1 VDQVPLGDR
10 PELAGWAGSFRRYSP
25 VATFVA
31 GFLFDLLTM
40 QRIDAWTDLAFQLAY
55 LVLLTGLLVYQQR
68 EATGTWVATGLTA
81 KWWRY
86 NVDALHFL
94 YGGLL
99 SAYVVLYVRSS
110 TGTSAITFLVLLVGV
125 MVLNE
130 VPPLRQAGH
139 ALRLGLYGFCVLSFL
154 NYFIPIV
161 VGRIAWWVFLLS
173 LLLSAAVVWRVAAL
187 LVPKDE
193 GWRTKRTW
201 LFAPAGGVLLL
212 IGVLYVLRLI
222 PPVPLSVQFQGIY
235 HDVRRDGHGF
245 TLVYERPRT
254 LTFWRHDSRP
264 FARRP
269 GDRVHYF
276 TRVFAPAGFQHRVVI
291 RWEVQDPTYRT
302 WMTSDLI
309 PLEVS
314 GGRAEGFRG
323 TAVKANFTSG
333 NWRVTAETDDGRAI
347 ARLSFR
353 VDEDTGTGER
363 VWDTTR
369 F

>member
-1 VDQVPLGDR
+1 MGPL
-10 PELAGWAGSFRRYSP
+10 RRYSP

-55 LVLLTGLLVYQQR
+55 LVLLTGLLIYQQK
-68 EATGTWVATGLTA
+68 EATGVWVATGSTA
-81 KWWRY
+81 RWWRY
-86 NVDALHFL
+86 NVDVLHFL

-110 TGTSAITFLVLLVGV
+110 TGTSSVAFLVLLVAV
-125 MVLNE
+125 MILNE
-130 VPPLRQAGH
+130 VPRMRQAGH

-154 NYFIPIV
+154 NYFVPIL
-161 VGRIAWWVFLLS
+161 VGRIAGWVFLLS
-173 LLLSAAVVWRVAAL
+173 LLLSAIVVWWVAGL
-187 LVPKDE
+187 LAPTNT
-193 GWRTKRTW
+193 GGSGGRAR

-212 IGVLYVLRLI
+212 VGVLYVLRLI

-235 HDVRRDGHGF
+235 HDVRREAGGF

-254 LTFWRHDSRP
+254 LTFWRRDSRP

-323 TAVKANFTSG
+323 TAVKANFTAGS
-333 NWRVTAETDDGRAI
+333 WRVTAETEDGRAI
-347 ARLSFR
+347 ARLWFR
-353 VDEDTGTGER
+353 VDDDTGTSER
-363 VWDTTR
+363 AWDTTR